1 MPFLPTSNNRST
13 QLTALVL
20 IGATTINV
28 VDTTGFV
35 APGVISIEN
44 EVIHYTGLTGTSF
57 TGCTRGYDGTTAAA
71 HTLNDATGFARR
83 VSLRLIAKHVQE
95 LQDELDGLLE
105 GGTIAY
111 NASSPQDL
119 FVVDADHMLVGLT
132 LDVLTAFDDPAATIQ
147 LGTAGTPDLFV
158 GPVCDLDVVAL
169 YEQLVNEPGPF
180 TVRMT
185 LSPGA
190 STVGSVFIGAK
201 KLRI

>member
-1 MPFLPTSNNRST
+1 MPFLPTSNNLST
-13 QLTALVL
+13 NLTVLVL
-20 IGATTINV
+20 VGDTTIDV

-35 APGVISIEN
+35 APGVVSIES

-71 HTLNDATGFARR
+71 HSLNDVFGNARR
-83 VSLRLIAKHVQE
+83 VSLRVISKHVQE
-95 LQDELDGLLE
+95 LQEELDGLLE

-111 NASSPQDL
+111 SDPSPQDL
-119 FVVDADHMLVGLT
+119 FVVDAEHMLVELY

-147 LGTAGTPDLFV
+147 LGTAGTPDLYI

-169 YEQLVNEPGPF
+169 YKQLLNEPGPI

-190 STVGSVFIGAK
+190 STAGSVFIGAK